1 MDKTAVAMPR
11 TVLPIAGLLAIVL
24 LSGCATLSES
34 QCAANDWQ
42 TVGYSDGASGRD
54 SSRLLKHQNAC
65 MKHGVPPDRVAY
77 MAGWEE
83 GVVRYCT
90 PDNGFQ
96 QGQRGSG
103 YRNVCPSDLEPGF
116 HDAFLAGRE
125 LYLAQ
130 AEIHKMERSIA
141 SKSRALKQVEQD
153 LRQAEASI
161 VAGATSET
169 DRMRLLAETKS
180 LARTQGQLESAIT
193 ELRVQS
199 AVKKERLEVLRQ
211 GLAMGY

>member
-1 MDKTAVAMPR
+1 MDKTAATTPR
-11 TVLPIAGLLAIVL
+11 TVLQLTTLLAIAL

-42 TVGYSDGASGRD
+42 TVGYSDGVSGQD

-65 MKHGVPPDRVAY
+65 MKHGVTPDRVAY
-77 MAGWEE
+77 MTGWEE

-96 QGQRGSG
+96 QGQRGSS

-116 HDAFLAGRE
+116 HEAYLAGRE
-125 LYLAQ
+125 LHLAQ
-130 AEIHKMERSIA
+130 AEITRMQRSIV
-141 SKSRALKQVEQD
+141 SKSKQLEKVEED
-153 LRQAEASI
+153 LRDAEARL
-161 VAGATSET
+161 VAGNTSEI
-169 DRMRLLAETKS
+169 DRMRWLNETKS
-180 LARTQGQLESAIT
+180 LARTQGKLESEIS

-199 AVKKERLEVLRQ
+199 AVKKEQLETLRHT
-211 GLAMGY
+211 LAMGY

>member
-1 MDKTAVAMPR
+1 MERTATTTPR
-11 TVLPIAGLLAIVL
+11 IFLQITALLAIVVL
-24 LSGCATLSES
+24 PGCATLSES

-42 TVGYSDGASGRD
+42 TVGYSDGVSGQD

-65 MKHGVPPDRVAY
+65 MRHGVTPDRTAY

-116 HDAFLAGRE
+116 HEGYLAGRE

-130 AEIHKMERSIA
+130 AEITRMQRSIV
-141 SKSRALKQVEQD
+141 SKSKQLEDVERD
-153 LRQAEASI
+153 LRDAEVRLVAS
-161 VAGATSET
+161 GTSEI
-169 DRMRLLAETKS
+169 DRMRWLDETKS
-180 LARTQGQLESAIT
+180 LARTQGKLESEIT

-199 AVKKERLEVLRQ
+199 AVKKEQLETLRQ
-211 GLAMGY
+211 TLAMGY